1 MRVARMRDLGLLLA
15 LLIACAASAA
25 HAQAPA
31 AAPAPSRPQAP
42 APAAASPP
50 APTAAPASTPSAAP
64 ARDDI
69 VNALSHYDADSNL
82 ELDLT
87 ALKQKISERS
97 KMRGKNEPEPAKRPL
112 IVPELK
118 DLPTFNF
125 NIHFDVDTPIIL
137 PDSYETIGRI
147 ADAMVNAPML
157 PYMFLIV
164 GHTDSNGRREAN
176 AILSQRRADALR
188 DVLVNTFKIS
198 AKRIQS
204 LGLGEEQFI
213 DQGRPTS
220 PVNLQIQIVTTGKV
234 PDTEPA
240 AAPAATPAAKKSAK
254 KKK

>member
-1 MRVARMRDLGLLLA
+1 MRVARMRDLGLLSA
-15 LLIACAASAA
+15 LLIAFAASAA

-31 AAPAPSRPQAP
+31 APNAPAAAPPP
-42 APAAASPP
+42 APAAA
-50 APTAAPASTPSAAP
+50 PASSPSEAP

-69 VNALSHYDADSNL
+69 VNALGHYDADSNL

-87 ALKQKISERS
+87 ALKQKISDRS

-118 DLPTFNF
+118 GLPTFNF

-137 PDSYETIGRI
+137 PDSYETVGRI

-157 PYMFLIV
+157 PYTFLIV

-176 AILSQRRADALR
+176 VILSQRRADALR

-198 AKRIQS
+198 AKRLSS

-213 DQGRPTS
+213 DQARPTS

-240 AAPAATPAAKKSAK
+240 AAPAAATPAAKKSAK

>member
-1 MRVARMRDLGLLLA
+1 MRIARLRDLGLLSA
-15 LLIACAASAA
+15 LLVACAAPAA

-31 AAPAPSRPQAP
+31 APQAPPP
-42 APAAASPP
+42 APAAAAPP
-50 APTAAPASTPSAAP
+50 PTTAP

-69 VNALSHYDADSNL
+69 VNALGHYDADSNL

-87 ALKQKISERS
+87 ALKQKISDRS
-97 KMRGKNEPEPAKRPL
+97 KMRGKNEPEPARRPL

-118 DLPTFNF
+118 GLPTFNF

-137 PDSYETIGRI
+137 PDSYETVGRI

-198 AKRIQS
+198 AKRLSS

-213 DQGRPTS
+213 DQARPAS

-240 AAPAATPAAKKSAK
+240 AAPAATTTAAKKSAK

>member
-1 MRVARMRDLGLLLA
+1 MRAPRSPALGLLSA
-15 LLIACAASAA
+15 LLIACAAPAA

-31 AAPAPSRPQAP
+31 APQAPTAAPPP
-42 APAAASPP
+42 APAAA
-50 APTAAPASTPSAAP
+50 PTEAP

-69 VNALSHYDADSNL
+69 VNALGHYDADSNL

-87 ALKQKISERS
+87 ALKQKISDRS
-97 KMRGKNEPEPAKRPL
+97 KMRGKNEPEPSRRPL

-118 DLPTFNF
+118 GLPTFNF

-137 PDSYETIGRI
+137 PDSYETVGRI
-147 ADAMVNAPML
+147 ADAMVKAPML
-157 PYMFLIV
+157 PYTFLIV

-176 AILSQRRADALR
+176 VILSQRRADALR

-198 AKRIQS
+198 AKRLSS

-213 DQGRPTS
+213 DQARPTS

-240 AAPAATPAAKKSAK
+240 AQPAAATAPAKKSAK

>member
-1 MRVARMRDLGLLLA
+1 MRAARLREFGLLSA
-15 LLIACAASAA
+15 LLIGCALPAA
-25 HAQAPA
+25 YAQAPAPQAPA
-31 AAPAPSRPQAP
+31 AAPPPAP
-42 APAAASPP
+42 APAV
-50 APTAAPASTPSAAP
+50 AP

-69 VNALSHYDADSNL
+69 INALSHYDADSNL

-87 ALKQKISERS
+87 ALKQKISDRS
-97 KMRGKNEPEPAKRPL
+97 KMRGKNEPEPAKRPP

-118 DLPTFNF
+118 GLPTFNF

-137 PDSYETIGRI
+137 PDSYETVGRI
-147 ADAMVNAPML
+147 ADAMVSAPML
-157 PYMFLIV
+157 NYTFLIV

-176 AILSQRRADALR
+176 VILSQRRADAIR

-198 AKRIQS
+198 GKRLSS

-213 DQGRPTS
+213 DQARPTS
-220 PVNLQIQIVTTGKV
+220 PANLQIQIVTTGKV

-240 AAPAATPAAKKSAK
+240 AAPAATPAAKKPAK

>member
-1 MRVARMRDLGLLLA
+1 MRIARLRDLGLFSA
-15 LLIACAASAA
+15 LLVACAAFAA

-31 AAPAPSRPQAP
+31 APQAP
-42 APAAASPP
+42 AAAPPPAAT
-50 APTAAPASTPSAAP
+50 APSPSAAP

-69 VNALSHYDADSNL
+69 VNALGHYDADSNL

-87 ALKQKISERS
+87 ALKQKISDRS
-97 KMRGKNEPEPAKRPL
+97 KMRGKNEPEPARRPP

-118 DLPTFNF
+118 GLSTFNF

-137 PDSYETIGRI
+137 PDSYETVGRI
-147 ADAMVNAPML
+147 ADAMVSAPML

-198 AKRIQS
+198 AKRLSS

-213 DQGRPTS
+213 DQARPTS

-240 AAPAATPAAKKSAK
+240 AAPAATTTAAKKSAK